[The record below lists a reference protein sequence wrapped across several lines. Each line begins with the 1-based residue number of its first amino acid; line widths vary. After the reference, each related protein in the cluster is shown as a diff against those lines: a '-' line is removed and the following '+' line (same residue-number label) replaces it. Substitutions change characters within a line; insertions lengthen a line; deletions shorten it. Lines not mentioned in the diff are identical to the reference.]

1 MKEVEKELNEQL
13 KFTPV
18 MPEVKINPA
27 VLEEGV
33 RKALKVQYRAE
44 VSMNK
49 ERKEAQAKEEVE
61 EEEEE
66 EEKVML
72 VGNQNL
78 LMQPIRG
85 STQIKIFD
93 LQKKMTYVKQVLV
106 KFP

>member
-49 ERKEAQAKEEVE
+49 ERKEAKEEVE